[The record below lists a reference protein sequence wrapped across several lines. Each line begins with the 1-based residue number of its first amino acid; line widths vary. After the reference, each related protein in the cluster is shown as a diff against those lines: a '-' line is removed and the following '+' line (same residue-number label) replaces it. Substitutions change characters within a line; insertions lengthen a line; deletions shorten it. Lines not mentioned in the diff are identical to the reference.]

1 MERSTEVERT
11 FGGHRLRLRLS
22 PATDDGRTAVFLHHG
37 LGALESWK
45 ALPQK
50 LRAVAGCRTLLYE
63 RWGYG
68 GAERRATFAA
78 GFMEAEVPTLLEIID
93 AYSEHPVDL
102 VGHSDGATIALLTA
116 AQHPEQVRSV
126 VSIAAHTFV
135 EPITTTSIRAL
146 LEAAERDGPPG
157 WMTRFHGVRGME
169 LLRAWA
175 DVWLGPGHARWDVR
189 GELAAIRRPV
199 FAIQG
204 DADEFGSRAQLEVIA
219 SEVPDVEAWLVADVG
234 HTPFVDEDEFA
245 RRIAE
250 FWQRT

>member
-1 MERSTEVERT
+1 MQGT

-22 PATDDGRTAVFLHHG
+22 GADDGRTAVFLHHG
-37 LGALESWK
+37 LGARESWK

-50 LRAVAGCRTLLYE
+50 LRAASGCRTLVYE

-68 GAERRATFAA
+68 GAERRAAFAP

-93 AYSEHPVDL
+93 AYADRPVDL
-102 VGHSDGATIALLTA
+102 VGHSDGATIALLA
-116 AQHPEQVRSV
+116 AAWHPECVRSV

-146 LEAAERDGPPG
+146 LDVAESDGPPG
-157 WMTRFHGVRGME
+157 WLTRFHGDRGMQ

-175 DVWLGPGHARWDVR
+175 DVWLGQVHACWDVR
-189 GELAAIRRPV
+189 GELASIRRPV

-204 DADEFGSRAQLEVIA
+204 DADEFGSVEQLEVIA
-219 SEVPDVEAWLVADVG
+219 RQVADVEAWLVAGVG
-234 HTPFVDEDEFA
+234 HTPFADEDEFS

-250 FWQRT
+250 FWQRC